1 MGVTA
6 SYGSTAPETSVLVV
20 DDHRAFA
27 QALGLALDIQP
38 DITYLGVAVTATEA
52 LRRLTEA
59 PATVVIVDLG
69 LPDINGIELI
79 PRIRRICPDGRIVVI
94 TGSDDPAVYARAGQ
108 VGADKVLCKAEPLA
122 TIIDAVRQGDTPRID
137 TRLTDRE
144 LEVLDLLAGGHSV
157 TTIARRLNISINT
170 CRGYVRAILA
180 KLDAHSQLAA
190 VATASRLGVLPV
202 QRSRPP

>member
-108 VGADKVLCKAEPLA
+108 VGADKVLRKAEPLA
-122 TIIDAVRQGDTPRID
+122 TIIEAVRQGDTPRID